1 MVKLFNN
8 LYLFLNG
15 ILFLI
20 IYFVF
25 FVFLGILGVTTLDY
39 IFVNYKFVNVLQ
51 GLTIFL
57 SLGVPLYCI
66 ATNTNQDMNWGNFFK
81 ISIKSF
87 IVFLKFFIFIILGFF
102 VVNFISFLYSLPTL
116 DKLFYSFLIIVS
128 LFVFFGMKGKFQ
140 NKIQELSKLSF
151 KPNELELDIKKMKY
165 FFTFKRILY
174 YITNTFMILFIMNL
188 LFVIFKGFLS
198 FLFPEKISELVNYN
212 YINYLN
218 FALIIFLCSLILN
231 AVVFFTKSK
240 VINDQEK
247 GNFEEFIKK
256 LMESFFKVSF
266 IYLISILF
274 SYFCQMDLRIFFFST
289 ITISSLIFY
298 YFENGSTKL
307 LIDYLT
313 QDEPPDVNIKSAENV
328 GVNMKQAENV
338 NLLDKESINEL
349 NNSTLPVFNEKIM
362 NLLISFYNLS
372 SFDIRDKRVRW
383 QINKKVVSQIDLL
396 IHYLDLIFSE
406 DNLELSFE
414 KKVVLVVFLF
424 YQIIN
429 KGRKAVPML
438 VLGYLIYLYQKEK
451 NEYLKGILKR
461 IINIRNINT
470 PTRMVEMI
478 ISWQYLHKIN
488 LNYIPSI
495 KKLPKFIKKNLK
507 KILEN
512 YDFITLKKNKLSKR
526 SIKLKDLIKILHPKP
541 KDYKISILYS
551 SIILNTKFSK
561 LNEKEYVPMLLK
573 NEFLIQS
580 IKNIPIQALLKNLH
594 KINFENNTVANN
606 IKEKLRDVSKNME
619 NLQRFINILDFYIP
633 IFSVNTR
640 EAIKVIRKMEM
651 NEMENLKEKF
661 GLKNLSQDVVISII
675 VDKLVNNVVNEY
687 FLNLTGPSNFDNIEK
702 LSFVIELI
710 LELEKMADFS
720 YTNLNSHQVEFKILK
735 NIKEIKELL
744 NETIQTYLN
753 KNQRK
758 QEISIFINID
768 YKGDFDTNLLLNL
781 AKAVSIL
788 TSLYP
793 NYKLAIVGDKFKDYT
808 NFYINLTK
816 NDNPID
822 KMLKTFSFLVE
833 AKRSVDF
840 NSFEYSF
847 GSILEN
853 IQNYSNRLLIVN
865 YNDGLLINNY
875 SQIIYSFIKV
885 LKKMSSRKYKIIS
898 YTLTNELKLNELN
911 FANYRLYEISEKLI
925 DFHSP
930 FNHLVLEIINEFFK

>member
-8 LYLFLNG
+8 LYLLLNG
-15 ILFLI
+15 TLFII
-20 IYFVF
+20 IYFIF
-25 FVFLGILGVTTLDY
+25 FVSLGILGATTLDY
-39 IFVNYKFVNVLQ
+39 IFGNYEFVNVLQ

-66 ATNTNQDMNWGNFFK
+66 ATNTNQDINWGNFFK

-87 IVFLKFFIFIILGFF
+87 IIFLKSFIFIILGFL
-102 VVNFISFLYSLPTL
+102 VVNLISFLYILPTS
-116 DKLFYSFLIIVS
+116 DKLFYSSLIIIS
-128 LFVFFGMKGKFQ
+128 LFVFVGIKDKIQG
-140 NKIQELSKLSF
+140 KIQELSKLFF
-151 KPNELELDIKKMKY
+151 KSNDLESDIKKMKY
-165 FFTFKRILY
+165 FITFERILY
-174 YITNTFMILFIMNL
+174 YITNTFLILFIMNL
-188 LFVIFKGFLS
+188 LFVIFKAFLA

-218 FALIIFLCSLILN
+218 FALIIFSCSLILN
-231 AVVFFTKSK
+231 AVVFFTKSR
-240 VINDQEK
+240 VINEQEK
-247 GNFEEFIKK
+247 GNFEEFIKR
-256 LMESFFKVSF
+256 LMENFFKISF
-266 IYLISILF
+266 IYLISLLF
-274 SYFCQMDLRIFFFST
+274 SYFYQMDLRIFFFST
-289 ITISSLIFY
+289 ITISSVLFY
-298 YFENGSTKL
+298 YFENESTKL
-307 LIDYLT
+307 LIDYLP
-313 QDEPPDVNIKSAENV
+313 QVIEPPDVNIKSAENV
-328 GVNMKQAENV
+328 DVNIKSTKNV
-338 NLLDKESINEL
+338 NLFDKESINEL
-349 NNSTLPVFNEKIM
+349 NRFALPVFNEKIM
-362 NLLISFYNLS
+362 NLLIAFYNLS

-383 QINKKVVSQIDLL
+383 QINKRVGSQIDCL
-396 IHYLDLIFSE
+396 IHYLELIFSK
-406 DNLELSFE
+406 DNMKLPFE
-414 KKVVLVVFLF
+414 QKVDLVVFLF
-424 YQIIN
+424 YQLIN

-451 NEYLKGILKR
+451 DEYLRQVLKK
-461 IINIRNINT
+461 IVNIRNINT
-470 PTRMVEMI
+470 STRMVEMI

-495 KKLPKFIKKNLK
+495 RKLPKFIKKSLR

-512 YDFITLKKNKLSKR
+512 YDLITLKKNKLSKR

-541 KDYKISILYS
+541 RDYKMSILYS

-573 NEFLIQS
+573 NEFLIQN

-594 KINFENNTVANN
+594 KINFGNNAVANN

-619 NLQRFINILDFYIP
+619 NLKRFINILDFYIP

-640 EAIKVIRKMEM
+640 EAMKVIRKMEM

-675 VDKLVNNVVNEY
+675 VDKLVNNVVNEC

-720 YTNLNSHQVEFKILK
+720 YTNLNSHQVEAKILK
-735 NIKEIKELL
+735 NVKEIKELL
-744 NETIQTYLN
+744 NEAIQTYLN
-753 KNQRK
+753 KNQREQK
-758 QEISIFINID
+758 ISIFINIV
-768 YKGDFDTNLLLNL
+768 YKSYFDTKLLLNL

-793 NYKLAIVGDKFKDYT
+793 NYELAIVGRKFKDYT
-808 NFYINLTK
+808 NFYIDLTK

-833 AKRSVDF
+833 AGRSVGF
-840 NSFEYSF
+840 ISFEHNF

-853 IQNYSNRLLIVN
+853 IQNYSKRLLIIN
-865 YNDGLLINNY
+865 YNDGLLIYNH
-875 SQIIYSFIKV
+875 SQIIYSFIKS
-885 LKKMSSRKYKIIS
+885 LKKISSKRIIS
-898 YTLTNELKLNELN
+898 YTLTNELNLENT
-911 FANYRLYEISEKLI
+911 NYELYEVSKMLI
-925 DFHSP
+925 DFRSP
-930 FNHLVLEIINEFFK
+930 LNHLVLEIINEVFK